1 MNTIKKALLL
11 FAAAASAT
19 AIFAADTPK
28 TNLSKLYVN
37 DFLIG
42 VALPHQVTSLPKSD
56 RAKLAASQ
64 FNSITPEDCLKWDV
78 IQPQEGKFFFGLADD
93 LVDFAQKNKMKIH
106 GHALIWPTETPDW
119 VFQKANGGHA
129 SREEVLDRMKTYIEE
144 VMLHFKGKIQIWE
157 VVSDAFND
165 DGTLRD
171 SLWRRTVGD
180 DYIVRAFEFA
190 HAADPSAKLV
200 YNDCDSYNPAK
211 HLSIVL
217 LLRELKSRGLIHA
230 VGIQGH
236 WSLDYPDTNKIG
248 EYIREY
254 ASMGLKV
261 LITEMDIDVLPTP
274 PGYHPLPD
282 STMPFKIPN
291 SPTYIKDYQYE
302 YQQRYD
308 PYSKSGLPDRISRL
322 LAVRYSSLF
331 KLFLTMSNTIYSVT
345 FWGLD
350 DGSSWLNNYPDPGR
364 TNYPLLFD
372 RQLKAK
378 PCYDAIVEVKQSN
391 KK

>member
-1 MNTIKKALLL
+1 MNTTIKKALLL

-78 IQPQEGKFFFGLADD
+78 IQPQEGRFFYGFADD
-93 LVDFAQKNKMKIH
+93 LVDFAQKRDIRIY
-106 GHALIWPTETPDW
+106 GHSLIWPTETPNW
-119 VFQKANGGHA
+119 VFQKTGGGQA
-129 SREEVLDRMKTYIEE
+129 SREEVLDRMKTYIET
-144 VMLHFKGKIQIWE
+144 VMLHFKGKIKTWE
-157 VVSDAFND
+157 VVSEAFND

-171 SLWRRTVGD
+171 SPWRRTVGD
-180 DYIVRAFEFA
+180 DYIVKAFEFA
-190 HAADPSAKLV
+190 RAANPSVKLV
-200 YNDCDSYNPAK
+200 YNDDDGYNPAK
-211 HLSIVL
+211 HLSILTLV
-217 LLRELKSRGLIHA
+217 RELKAKNLIDA

-236 WSLDYPDTNKIG
+236 WKVDYPDTNKIG
-248 EYIREY
+248 GCIREY
-254 ASMGLKV
+254 ASLGLKV
-261 LITEMDIDVLPTP
+261 MITEMDIDILPTP
-274 PGYHPLPD
+274 PGYRPATEVALPA
-282 STMPFKIPN
+282 S
-291 SPTYIKDYQYE
+291 SPESPSSATTINFLSE
-302 YQQRYD
+302 YQRKYD
-308 PYSKSGLPDRISRL
+308 PYSKGFSESRGRSM
-322 LAVRYSSLF
+322 LATRYSALF
-331 KLFLTMSNTIYSVT
+331 KLFLTMSNTIDSVT

-350 DGSSWLNNYPDPGR
+350 DGSSWLNDHPAPGR

-378 PCYDAIVEVKQSN
+378 PCYDALVN
-391 KK
+391 LRKK